1 MEKPSTEA
9 SKELIEFAKKE
20 RMKGWIVSVVF
31 GLVLPVAIVLCV
43 VLSPIVFR
51 SH

>member
-1 MEKPSTEA
+1 MENPSTEA
-9 SKELIEFAKKE
+9 SKELTASVKWE
-20 RMKGWIVSVVF
+20 RTKGWIVSVVF

-43 VLSPIVFR
+43 ILPPIVFR